1 MLTDNLWRYLRDYA
15 KKHKRAGNGFGF
27 GLVDGSGISRT
38 LSARYYKDGSEVLI
52 RQEGWRNPR
61 RLTPREA
68 ARLMGFDEDFSR
80 ARGFGKDFPQVV
92 SDMQAYKQLG
102 NSVCPHAVKAIG
114 LEVSKVLKLR
124 ENRLSKKVKVKASKM
139 KTGKV

>member
-1 MLTDNLWRYLRDYA
+1 
-15 KKHKRAGNGFGF
+15 
-27 GLVDGSGISRT
+27 
-38 LSARYYKDGSEVLI
+38 
-52 RQEGWRNPR
+52 
-61 RLTPREA
+61 
-68 ARLMGFDEDFSR
+68 MGFDEDFSR